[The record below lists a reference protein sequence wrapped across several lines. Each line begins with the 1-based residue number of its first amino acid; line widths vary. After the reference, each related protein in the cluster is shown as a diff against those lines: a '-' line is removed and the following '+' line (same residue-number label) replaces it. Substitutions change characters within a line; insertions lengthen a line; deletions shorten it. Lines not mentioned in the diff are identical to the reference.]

1 MTGWMFTELTEML
14 EERHSFDLVD
24 RVQARAGLDGAW
36 TAVGTYPDD
45 AFYRYVVA
53 ACKETEE
60 PPDLLI
66 QAFGAHMANRF
77 VRRFP
82 EVFADITEGFD
93 VFERL
98 ETRVHPELAK
108 LWPDARM
115 PRFSPTRTADGLDV
129 LYVSERI
136 PAGFALG
143 LIDAMFLAFGPP
155 VVVTSMAAPPNGI
168 LFQIRRS
175 E

>member
-1 MTGWMFTELTEML
+1 MFTELTEML

-24 RVQARAGLDGAW
+24 RVQLRAGLDGVW

-60 PPDLLI
+60 PPERLI
-66 QAFGAHMANRF
+66 HAFGAHMANRF
-77 VRRFP
+77 LRRFP
-82 EVFADITEGFD
+82 DVFADVTEGFD

-98 ETRVHPELAK
+98 ESRVHPELAK

-115 PRFSPTRTADGLDV
+115 PRFSPTRTPDGLEV
-129 LYVSERI
+129 HYVSERI
-136 PAGFALG
+136 PPSFALG
-143 LIDAMFLAFGPP
+143 LVDAMFLAFGPP
-155 VVVTSMAAPPNGI
+155 VVVTSVAAPPNGT
-168 LFQIRRS
+168 LFHIRRAA
-175 E
+175 